1 MATIATSYADVI
13 KDAEALLVAVHENA
27 AILPDAERSR
37 VAFEENLGKI
47 KEMKA
52 RQQSLTAA
60 RQEATQEL
68 GKLLKQNTELS
79 IRLRGAVKAN
89 LGPTSERLVQFGIAP
104 LRKRPRKSKN
114 PTPPPGETPEPGTPT
129 PPPTAT
135 KPAA

>member
-13 KDAEALLVAVHENA
+13 KDAEALLIAVHENA

-68 GKLLKQNTELS
+68 GKLLKLNTDLS

-104 LRKRPRKSKN
+104 LRKRPRKSKT
-114 PTPPPGETPEPGTPT
+114 TPPPGETPEPGTPT
-129 PPPTAT
+129 PPPPVT